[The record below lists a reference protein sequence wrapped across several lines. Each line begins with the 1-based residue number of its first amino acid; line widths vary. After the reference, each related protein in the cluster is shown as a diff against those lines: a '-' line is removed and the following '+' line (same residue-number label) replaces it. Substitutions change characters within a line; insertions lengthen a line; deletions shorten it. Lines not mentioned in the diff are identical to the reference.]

1 MPPAP
6 LHTPRT
12 ATHTGRNSTMQPQC
26 TRRAAAC
33 QPRAARRAEVCASSL
48 ALLWMWTHVICQP
61 AEYARARAWSR
72 RVANMGSRNRP
83 APCAC
88 RTTGAQSPKITA
100 VRGRVAACTRASQ
113 MSMHA
118 SHSACRLPV
127 SAGRRRASCSGASLP
142 VCQRTAAAPAAA
154 PSSRP
159 TVAPSYQAR
168 TPTLRC
174 STPWMKSLLAAVRR
188 AAAPWARTVS
198 SCAVHAPHAEHR
210 ACCQRDPAEAVVTP
224 TGGGRGL

>member
-33 QPRAARRAEVCASSL
+33 QPRAARRAKVCASSL

-88 RTTGAQSPKITA
+88 RTTGAQVAEDHGGPRASRRVYEGFADEHARLAFRLQVAGVGREAPRQLFRCIVARMPENRRRTGGCA
-100 VRGRVAACTRASQ
+100 VR
-113 MSMHA
+113 
-118 SHSACRLPV
+118 
-127 SAGRRRASCSGASLP
+127 
-142 VCQRTAAAPAAA
+142 
-154 PSSRP
+154 
-159 TVAPSYQAR
+159 
-168 TPTLRC
+168 
-174 STPWMKSLLAAVRR
+174 
-188 AAAPWARTVS
+188 
-198 SCAVHAPHAEHR
+198 APHAEHR